1 MFTIDRVT
9 AHPGRILLRDF
20 LEPLRMSQTE
30 LAAKLGIPLQRVN
43 ELVKEKRGM
52 TPETAWLLYKAF
64 GVSPQFW
71 MNLQTNHDLSRT
83 RPKNL
88 TVMKLGRKA
97 A

>member
-9 AHPGRILLRDF
+9 AHPGRILLKEF
-20 LEPLRMSQTE
+20 LEPLKMSQTT

-43 ELVKEKRGM
+43 ELVKQKRGM
-52 TPETAWLLYKAF
+52 TPETAWLLYKAY

-83 RPKNL
+83 RPKNIS
-88 TVMKLGRKA
+88 VMKVGRKA

>member
-9 AHPGRILLRDF
+9 AHPGRILLKEF
-20 LEPLRMSQTE
+20 LEPLKMSQTT

-43 ELVKEKRGM
+43 EICKEKRGI

-64 GVSPQFW
+64 DVSPQFW

-83 RPKNL
+83 RPRGL
-88 TVMKLGRKA
+88 TLPKSSRRA

>member
-9 AHPGRILLRDF
+9 AHPGRILLKEF
-20 LEPLRMSQTE
+20 LDPLKMSQTT

-43 ELVKEKRGM
+43 EICKEKRGI

-71 MNLQTNHDLSRT
+71 MNLQTNYDLSRT
-83 RPKNL
+83 RPRGL
-88 TVMKLGRKA
+88 TLPKPSRRA

>member
-9 AHPGRILLRDF
+9 AHPGRILLKEF
-20 LEPLRMSQTE
+20 LEPLKMSQTA

-43 ELVKEKRGM
+43 EICKGKRGI

-64 GVSPQFW
+64 DVSPQFW

-83 RPKNL
+83 RPRGL
-88 TVMKLGRKA
+88 TLPKSGRRA